1 MPKIGSSRVTRLAVL
16 LCGAL
21 AVGSASSDVS
31 AADAGP
37 LETLPG
43 QVREATKVVE
53 EVAKSVAPTVQEVT
67 EAVPPPVTEVTET
80 VTPPVVETTEA
91 VVPPPKEAVETV
103 TKATQEVTAK
113 VPSLPTTAPPKTPAT
128 PATESSS
135 GTKAVNQA
143 VQTLTHDVEGAVGEV
158 TGTAGSG
165 RSSATPHTARV
176 TNPSSGDA
184 AAAATREAPAA
195 TEDRGASPRT
205 DAGTAGATTMRT
217 TGRDGLRDDK
227 FAAPSSDGSIR
238 APLPKWMAYVWPA
251 IALAWPELAVFLERW
266 ETDGARL
273 ALALTAAASPPSGG
287 SGGFGVAGVHASHD
301 AGGAG
306 SHDSSSPFAPFPS
319 AVGGFTSHV
328 PGQAIA
334 FLAIV
339 AVIVASVFAVV
350 KYEIAH
356 RDRGPT

>member
-1 MPKIGSSRVTRLAVL
+1 MPKIGSSRVSRLAVL

-21 AVGSASSDVS
+21 AVGSASSNVS

-113 VPSLPTTAPPKTPAT
+113 VPSLPTTAPPRTPAT

-143 VQTLTHDVEGAVGEV
+143 AQTLTHDVEGAVGEV

-165 RSSATPHTARV
+165 RSSAAPHTARV

-184 AAAATREAPAA
+184 AVAAAGSTGGAPAA
-195 TEDRGASPRT
+195 AEAPGASPRT
-205 DAGTAGATTMRT
+205 DAAAGATTMRT

-227 FAAPSSDGSIR
+227 FATPSSDGSIR

-251 IALAWPELAVFLERW
+251 IALAWPELAVFLDRW
-266 ETDGARL
+266 EWDGASLLL
-273 ALALTAAASPPSGG
+273 ASEGAGGPSG
-287 SGGFGVAGVHASHD
+287 SHGVAGVHASHD
-301 AGGAG
+301 ALSDASASG
-306 SHDSSSPFAPFPS
+306 SSSSPFAPIP
-319 AVGGFTSHV
+319 AAIGGFTSHV
-328 PGQAIA
+328 PGEALA
-334 FLAIV
+334 YLAIV
-339 AVIVASVFAVV
+339 GILVVAVFVAV
-350 KYEIAH
+350 KLELAH
-356 RDRGPT
+356 RGRGSS